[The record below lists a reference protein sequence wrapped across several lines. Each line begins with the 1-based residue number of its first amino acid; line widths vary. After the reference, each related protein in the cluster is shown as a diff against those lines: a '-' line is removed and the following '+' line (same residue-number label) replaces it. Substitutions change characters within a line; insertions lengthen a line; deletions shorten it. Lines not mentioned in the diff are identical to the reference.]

1 MSFKKKVEC
10 GCLLKQKKIPVDLL
24 SLFLFFFFRNK
35 SKISLLFLSS
45 PFFTSVFFVGLHFFL
60 QSPPLSLS
68 FCCRRALVVVVVV
81 VFVLCGLNPLLSS
94 VLCLQHDDSKT
105 NTIYIIIMC
114 GIFAYLNCGVPKTK
128 KEIVEKLLVGLKR
141 LEYRGYDSAG
151 FAMDDNEKWCED
163 DDDDDEEEEGGDKKR
178 HDAKKVIV
186 CREVGK
192 IANLEALARKELFG
206 EDDDDEN
213 EVKAS
218 KSKSSNGRKKSSSS
232 IKPLDFCASIAH
244 TRWATHGPPNKI
256 NTHPHTSDSREN
268 EFVVVHNGIIT
279 NHAPLRAMLE
289 RRGMK
294 FETDTDTEV
303 IPKLCKF
310 LSDKFEESGEKDVTF
325 RQLAMEVTRQL
336 QGAYALVFKSTKY
349 PGELVAAKRGSPLLM
364 GISDDSGE
372 VSCVIDGNL
381 SDGAEEDVLLKKASG
396 NKKRKSMTGGA
407 AAAPA
412 ADADTTTTTRI
423 TTTTTTT
430 TNNPKVEFYFAS
442 DASAMVEH
450 TKRVL
455 VLEDDDVCHCHDGTY
470 KIYKVEK
477 QKHPHPGYTSGHDSP
492 EYGLYKPVVLSK
504 EVERTIETLE
514 MEVESIMKGE
524 FDHFMQKEIFEQPE
538 AISSTMR
545 GRLVLDVLGAA
556 ERVMLGGM
564 SQFAA
569 TIRRSR
575 RIILCGCGT
584 SYNSAI
590 AIRQL
595 FEELT
600 ELPVTLELASD
611 VLDRRC
617 PFFRDDTCIFISQSG
632 ETADTLKALEY
643 AKAKGALC
651 VGIVNT
657 VGSAISRATDCGVH
671 INAGAEIGVASTK
684 AYTCQIVAMVL
695 VALSLSE
702 DSRSKH
708 TRRDDIMQGLLK
720 LPGCVKEC
728 LKMDAILLEL
738 AQDLK
743 EEHSLLIFGRGF
755 NYATALEGALKVK
768 EVALVHSE
776 GILAGEMKHGPLA
789 LVDKHMPIIVVCTND
804 GSYEK
809 QQSVVQQLKARDGRL
824 ILIVSD
830 DDTEMEK
837 TAPDAV
843 ILRVPKVED
852 CLQAV
857 VNIVPLQL
865 LSYHLTVLRGHNC
878 DQPRNLAKSVT
889 VE

>member
-1 MSFKKKVEC
+1 
-10 GCLLKQKKIPVDLL
+10 
-24 SLFLFFFFRNK
+24 
-35 SKISLLFLSS
+35 
-45 PFFTSVFFVGLHFFL
+45 
-60 QSPPLSLS
+60 
-68 FCCRRALVVVVVV
+68 
-81 VFVLCGLNPLLSS
+81 
-94 VLCLQHDDSKT
+94 
-105 NTIYIIIMC
+105 MC
-114 GIFAYLNCGVPKTK
+114 GIFAYLNCGVPKTR

-151 FAMDDNEKWCED
+151 FAVDES
-163 DDDDDEEEEGGDKKR
+163 DEEGDEDAQNGRGRARKEKKG
-178 HDAKKVIV
+178 VVV
-186 CREVGK
+186 CKEVGK

-206 EDDDDEN
+206 EDEEEEDEEKEKEEDGILNSNAKSN
-213 EVKAS
+213 ETTTKNS
-218 KSKSSNGRKKSSSS
+218 NRSNGKKRNAS

-244 TRWATHGPPNKI
+244 TRWATHGPPNRI

-289 RRGMK
+289 RRGVK
-294 FETDTDTEV
+294 FETQTDTEV

-372 VSCVIDGNL
+372 VSGVIEGGL
-381 SDGAEEDVLLKKASG
+381 SDGGEDDILHKKTIGGSS
-396 NKKRKSMTGGA
+396 KKRKSMTGA
-407 AAAPA
+407 AA
-412 ADADTTTTTRI
+412 DTVTTTTA
-423 TTTTTTT
+423 
-430 TNNPKVEFYFAS
+430 NSSKVEFYFAS

-477 QKHPHPGYTSGHDSP
+477 QKHSQHPGYTSGHDSP
-492 EYGLYKPVVLSK
+492 EYGLYKPVVMSK

-617 PFFRDDTCIFISQSG
+617 PFFRDDTCVFISQSG

-708 TRRDDIMQGLLK
+708 ARRDDIMQGLLK
-720 LPGCVKEC
+720 LPGCVKGC
-728 LKMDAILLEL
+728 LKMDAKLLEL
-738 AQDLK
+738 AQELK
-743 EEHSLLIFGRGF
+743 DEHSLLIFGRGF

-824 ILIVSD
+824 ILIVSED
-830 DDTEMEK
+830 DKEMEK

-857 VNIVPLQL
+857 VNIIPLQL
-865 LSYHLTVLRGHNC
+865 LSYHLTILRGHSC

>member
-1 MSFKKKVEC
+1 
-10 GCLLKQKKIPVDLL
+10 
-24 SLFLFFFFRNK
+24 
-35 SKISLLFLSS
+35 
-45 PFFTSVFFVGLHFFL
+45 
-60 QSPPLSLS
+60 
-68 FCCRRALVVVVVV
+68 
-81 VFVLCGLNPLLSS
+81 
-94 VLCLQHDDSKT
+94 
-105 NTIYIIIMC
+105 MC
-114 GIFAYLNCGVPKTK
+114 GIFAYLNCGVPKTR

-151 FAMDDNEKWCED
+151 FAMDES
-163 DDDDDEEEEGGDKKR
+163 DEEGDEDAQNGRGRARKEKKG
-178 HDAKKVIV
+178 VVV
-186 CREVGK
+186 CKEVGK

-206 EDDDDEN
+206 EDEEEEDEEKEKEEDGILNSNAKSN
-213 EVKAS
+213 ETTTKNS
-218 KSKSSNGRKKSSSS
+218 NRSNGKKRNAS

-244 TRWATHGPPNKI
+244 TRWATHGPPNRI

-289 RRGMK
+289 RRGVK
-294 FETDTDTEV
+294 FETQTDTEV

-372 VSCVIDGNL
+372 VSGVIEGGL
-381 SDGAEEDVLLKKASG
+381 SDGGEDDILHKKTIGGSS
-396 NKKRKSMTGGA
+396 KKRKSMTGA
-407 AAAPA
+407 AA
-412 ADADTTTTTRI
+412 DTVTTTTA
-423 TTTTTTT
+423 
-430 TNNPKVEFYFAS
+430 NSSKVEFYFAS

-477 QKHPHPGYTSGHDSP
+477 QKHSQHPGYTSGHDSP
-492 EYGLYKPVVLSK
+492 EYGLYKPVVMSK

-617 PFFRDDTCIFISQSG
+617 PFFRDDTCVFISQSG

-708 TRRDDIMQGLLK
+708 ARRDDIMQGLLK
-720 LPGCVKEC
+720 LPGCVKGC
-728 LKMDAILLEL
+728 LKMDAKLLEL
-738 AQDLK
+738 AQELK
-743 EEHSLLIFGRGF
+743 DEHSLLIFGRGF

-824 ILIVSD
+824 ILIVSED
-830 DDTEMEK
+830 DKEMEK

-857 VNIVPLQL
+857 VNIIPLQL
-865 LSYHLTVLRGHNC
+865 LSYHLTILRGHNC

>member
-1 MSFKKKVEC
+1 
-10 GCLLKQKKIPVDLL
+10 
-24 SLFLFFFFRNK
+24 
-35 SKISLLFLSS
+35 
-45 PFFTSVFFVGLHFFL
+45 
-60 QSPPLSLS
+60 
-68 FCCRRALVVVVVV
+68 
-81 VFVLCGLNPLLSS
+81 
-94 VLCLQHDDSKT
+94 
-105 NTIYIIIMC
+105 MC
-114 GIFAYLNCGVPKTK
+114 GIFAYLNCGVPKTR

-151 FAMDDNEKWCED
+151 FAVDES
-163 DDDDDEEEEGGDKKR
+163 DEEGDEDAQNGRGRARKEKKG
-178 HDAKKVIV
+178 VVV
-186 CREVGK
+186 CKEVGK

-206 EDDDDEN
+206 EDEEEEDEEKEKEEDGILNSNAKSN
-213 EVKAS
+213 ETTT
-218 KSKSSNGRKKSSSS
+218 KSSNRSNGKKRNAS

-244 TRWATHGPPNKI
+244 TRWATHGPPNRI

-289 RRGMK
+289 RRGVK
-294 FETDTDTEV
+294 FETQTDTEV

-372 VSCVIDGNL
+372 VSGVIEGGL
-381 SDGAEEDVLLKKASG
+381 SDGGEDDILHKKTIGGSS
-396 NKKRKSMTGGA
+396 KKRKSMTGA
-407 AAAPA
+407 AA
-412 ADADTTTTTRI
+412 DTVTTTTA
-423 TTTTTTT
+423 
-430 TNNPKVEFYFAS
+430 NSSKVEFYFAS

-477 QKHPHPGYTSGHDSP
+477 QKHSQHPGYTSGHDSP
-492 EYGLYKPVVLSK
+492 EYGLYKPVVMSK

-617 PFFRDDTCIFISQSG
+617 PFFRDDTCVFISQSG

-643 AKAKGALC
+643 AKSKGALC

-708 TRRDDIMQGLLK
+708 ARRDDIMQGLLK
-720 LPGCVKEC
+720 LPGCVKGC
-728 LKMDAILLEL
+728 LKMDAKLLEL
-738 AQDLK
+738 AQELK
-743 EEHSLLIFGRGF
+743 DEHSLLIFGRGF

-824 ILIVSD
+824 ILIVSED
-830 DDTEMEK
+830 DKEMEK

-857 VNIVPLQL
+857 VNIIPLQL
-865 LSYHLTVLRGHNC
+865 LSYHLTILRGHNC

>member
-1 MSFKKKVEC
+1 
-10 GCLLKQKKIPVDLL
+10 
-24 SLFLFFFFRNK
+24 
-35 SKISLLFLSS
+35 
-45 PFFTSVFFVGLHFFL
+45 
-60 QSPPLSLS
+60 
-68 FCCRRALVVVVVV
+68 
-81 VFVLCGLNPLLSS
+81 
-94 VLCLQHDDSKT
+94 
-105 NTIYIIIMC
+105 MC
-114 GIFAYLNCGVPKTK
+114 GIFAYLNCGVPKTR

-151 FAMDDNEKWCED
+151 FAVDES
-163 DDDDDEEEEGGDKKR
+163 DEEGDEDAQNGRGRARKEKKG
-178 HDAKKVIV
+178 VVV
-186 CREVGK
+186 CKEVGK

-206 EDDDDEN
+206 EDEEEEDEEKEKEEDGILNSNAKSN
-213 EVKAS
+213 ETTT
-218 KSKSSNGRKKSSSS
+218 KSSNRSNGKKRNAS

-244 TRWATHGPPNKI
+244 TRWATHGPPNRI

-289 RRGMK
+289 RRGVK
-294 FETDTDTEV
+294 FETQTDTEV

-372 VSCVIDGNL
+372 VSGVIEGGL
-381 SDGAEEDVLLKKASG
+381 SDGGEDDILHKKTIGGS
-396 NKKRKSMTGGA
+396 KKRKSMTGA
-407 AAAPA
+407 AA
-412 ADADTTTTTRI
+412 DTVTTTTA
-423 TTTTTTT
+423 
-430 TNNPKVEFYFAS
+430 NSSKVEFYFAS

-477 QKHPHPGYTSGHDSP
+477 QKHSQHPGYTSGHDSP
-492 EYGLYKPVVLSK
+492 EYGLYKPVVMSK

-617 PFFRDDTCIFISQSG
+617 PFFRDDTCVFISQSG

-708 TRRDDIMQGLLK
+708 ARRDDIMQGLLK
-720 LPGCVKEC
+720 LPGCVKGC
-728 LKMDAILLEL
+728 LKMDAKLLEL
-738 AQDLK
+738 AQELK
-743 EEHSLLIFGRGF
+743 DEHSLLIFGRGF

-824 ILIVSD
+824 ILIVSED
-830 DDTEMEK
+830 DKEMEK

-857 VNIVPLQL
+857 VNIIPLQL
-865 LSYHLTVLRGHNC
+865 LSYHLTILRGHNC

>member
-1 MSFKKKVEC
+1 
-10 GCLLKQKKIPVDLL
+10 
-24 SLFLFFFFRNK
+24 
-35 SKISLLFLSS
+35 
-45 PFFTSVFFVGLHFFL
+45 
-60 QSPPLSLS
+60 
-68 FCCRRALVVVVVV
+68 
-81 VFVLCGLNPLLSS
+81 
-94 VLCLQHDDSKT
+94 
-105 NTIYIIIMC
+105 MC

-151 FAMDDNEKWCED
+151 FAMDDND
-163 DDDDDEEEEGGDKKR
+163 FEEEGGGKR
-178 HDAKKVIV
+178 KKKVV
-186 CREVGK
+186 VGREVGK

-206 EDDDDEN
+206 EDDDD
-213 EVKAS
+213 VKNKAT
-218 KSKSSNGRKKSSSS
+218 KSNSSNGKKSSS

-256 NTHPHTSDSREN
+256 NTHPHTSDSVEN

-372 VSCVIDGNL
+372 VSCIIDGSL
-381 SDGAEEDVLLKKASG
+381 SDGGDEDKKAGG
-396 NKKRKSMTGGA
+396 NKKRKSMAGEAIVVDPVTKSSSST
-407 AAAPA
+407 
-412 ADADTTTTTRI
+412 DAR
-423 TTTTTTT
+423 

-455 VLEDDDVCHCHDGTY
+455 VLEDDDVCHCHNGTY

-728 LKMDAILLEL
+728 LKMDGKLLEL
-738 AQDLK
+738 AQELK
-743 EEHSLLIFGRGF
+743 DEHSLLIFGRGF

-824 ILIVSD
+824 ILIVSE

>member
-1 MSFKKKVEC
+1 MPFEAKKDSSRPFVCFCSSFSRQKA
-10 GCLLKQKKIPVDLL
+10 KKI
-24 SLFLFFFFRNK
+24 SLFFFC
-35 SKISLLFLSS
+35 LLF
-45 PFFTSVFFVGLHFFL
+45 FFTLLFCFGLHFFL

-738 AQDLK
+738 AQELK

>member
-1 MSFKKKVEC
+1 
-10 GCLLKQKKIPVDLL
+10 
-24 SLFLFFFFRNK
+24 
-35 SKISLLFLSS
+35 
-45 PFFTSVFFVGLHFFL
+45 
-60 QSPPLSLS
+60 
-68 FCCRRALVVVVVV
+68 
-81 VFVLCGLNPLLSS
+81 
-94 VLCLQHDDSKT
+94 
-105 NTIYIIIMC
+105 MC
-114 GIFAYLNCGVPKTK
+114 GIFAYLNCGVPKTR

-151 FAMDDNEKWCED
+151 FAVDES
-163 DDDDDEEEEGGDKKR
+163 DEEGDEDAQNGRGRARKEKKG
-178 HDAKKVIV
+178 VVV
-186 CREVGK
+186 CKEVGK

-206 EDDDDEN
+206 EDEEEEDEEKEKEEDGILNSNAKSN
-213 EVKAS
+213 ETTTKIS
-218 KSKSSNGRKKSSSS
+218 NRSNGKKRNAS

-244 TRWATHGPPNKI
+244 TRWATHGPPNRI

-289 RRGMK
+289 RRGVK
-294 FETDTDTEV
+294 FETQTDTEV

-372 VSCVIDGNL
+372 VSGVIEGGL
-381 SDGAEEDVLLKKASG
+381 SDGGEDDILHKKTIGGSS
-396 NKKRKSMTGGA
+396 KKRKSMTGA
-407 AAAPA
+407 AA
-412 ADADTTTTTRI
+412 DTVTTTTA
-423 TTTTTTT
+423 
-430 TNNPKVEFYFAS
+430 NSSKVEFYFAS

-477 QKHPHPGYTSGHDSP
+477 QKHSQHPGYTSGHDSP
-492 EYGLYKPVVLSK
+492 EYGLYKPVVMSK

-617 PFFRDDTCIFISQSG
+617 PFFRDDTCVFISQSG

-708 TRRDDIMQGLLK
+708 ARRDDIMQGLLK
-720 LPGCVKEC
+720 LPGCVKGC
-728 LKMDAILLEL
+728 LKMDAKLLEL
-738 AQDLK
+738 AQELK
-743 EEHSLLIFGRGF
+743 DEHSLLIFGRGF

-824 ILIVSD
+824 ILIVSED
-830 DDTEMEK
+830 DKEMEK

-857 VNIVPLQL
+857 VNIIPLQL
-865 LSYHLTVLRGHNC
+865 LSYHLTILRGHNC

>member
-1 MSFKKKVEC
+1 
-10 GCLLKQKKIPVDLL
+10 
-24 SLFLFFFFRNK
+24 
-35 SKISLLFLSS
+35 
-45 PFFTSVFFVGLHFFL
+45 
-60 QSPPLSLS
+60 
-68 FCCRRALVVVVVV
+68 
-81 VFVLCGLNPLLSS
+81 
-94 VLCLQHDDSKT
+94 
-105 NTIYIIIMC
+105 MC

-151 FAMDDNEKWCED
+151 FAMDDND
-163 DDDDDEEEEGGDKKR
+163 FEEEGGEGKR
-178 HDAKKVIV
+178 KKKVIV

-206 EDDDDEN
+206 EDDDD
-213 EVKAS
+213 VKNKAT
-218 KSKSSNGRKKSSSS
+218 KSNSSNGKKSSS

-256 NTHPHTSDSREN
+256 NTHPHTSDSVEN

-372 VSCVIDGNL
+372 VSCIIDGSL
-381 SDGAEEDVLLKKASG
+381 SDGGDEDKKAGG
-396 NKKRKSMTGGA
+396 NKKRKSMAGGA
-407 AAAPA
+407 IVVDPVTKSSSST
-412 ADADTTTTTRI
+412 DAR
-423 TTTTTTT
+423 

-455 VLEDDDVCHCHDGTY
+455 VLEDDDVCHCHNGTY

-728 LKMDAILLEL
+728 LKMDGKLLEL
-738 AQDLK
+738 AQELK
-743 EEHSLLIFGRGF
+743 DEHSLLIFGRGF

-824 ILIVSD
+824 ILIVSE

>member
-1 MSFKKKVEC
+1 
-10 GCLLKQKKIPVDLL
+10 
-24 SLFLFFFFRNK
+24 
-35 SKISLLFLSS
+35 
-45 PFFTSVFFVGLHFFL
+45 
-60 QSPPLSLS
+60 
-68 FCCRRALVVVVVV
+68 
-81 VFVLCGLNPLLSS
+81 
-94 VLCLQHDDSKT
+94 
-105 NTIYIIIMC
+105 MC
-114 GIFAYLNCGVPKTK
+114 GIFAYLNCGVPKTR

-151 FAMDDNEKWCED
+151 FAVDES
-163 DDDDDEEEEGGDKKR
+163 DEEGDEDAQNGRGRARKEKKG
-178 HDAKKVIV
+178 VVV
-186 CREVGK
+186 CKEVGK

-206 EDDDDEN
+206 EDEEEEDEEKEKEEDGILNTNAKSN
-213 EVKAS
+213 ETTTKIS
-218 KSKSSNGRKKSSSS
+218 NRSNGKKRNAS

-244 TRWATHGPPNKI
+244 TRWATHGPPNRI

-289 RRGMK
+289 RRGVK
-294 FETDTDTEV
+294 FETQTDTEV

-372 VSCVIDGNL
+372 VSGVIEGGL
-381 SDGAEEDVLLKKASG
+381 SDGGEDDILHKKTIGGSS
-396 NKKRKSMTGGA
+396 KKRKSITGA
-407 AAAPA
+407 AA
-412 ADADTTTTTRI
+412 DTVTTTTA
-423 TTTTTTT
+423 
-430 TNNPKVEFYFAS
+430 NSSKVEFYFAS

-477 QKHPHPGYTSGHDSP
+477 QKHSHPGYTSGHDSP
-492 EYGLYKPVVLSK
+492 EYGLYKPVVMSK

-556 ERVMLGGM
+556 ERVVLGGM

-617 PFFRDDTCIFISQSG
+617 PFFRDDTCVFISQSG

-708 TRRDDIMQGLLK
+708 ARRDDIMQGLLK
-720 LPGCVKEC
+720 LPGCVKGC
-728 LKMDAILLEL
+728 LKMDAKLLEL
-738 AQDLK
+738 AQELK
-743 EEHSLLIFGRGF
+743 DEHSLLIFGRGF

-824 ILIVSD
+824 ILIVSED
-830 DDTEMEK
+830 DKEMEK

-857 VNIVPLQL
+857 VNIIPLQL
-865 LSYHLTVLRGHNC
+865 LSYHLTILRGHNC

>member
-1 MSFKKKVEC
+1 
-10 GCLLKQKKIPVDLL
+10 
-24 SLFLFFFFRNK
+24 
-35 SKISLLFLSS
+35 
-45 PFFTSVFFVGLHFFL
+45 
-60 QSPPLSLS
+60 
-68 FCCRRALVVVVVV
+68 
-81 VFVLCGLNPLLSS
+81 
-94 VLCLQHDDSKT
+94 
-105 NTIYIIIMC
+105 MC
-114 GIFAYLNCGVPKTK
+114 GIFAYLNCGVPKTR

-151 FAMDDNEKWCED
+151 FAVDES
-163 DDDDDEEEEGGDKKR
+163 DEEGDEDAQNGRGRARKEKKG
-178 HDAKKVIV
+178 VVV
-186 CREVGK
+186 CKEVGK

-206 EDDDDEN
+206 KDEEEEDEEKEKEEDGILNSNAKSN
-213 EVKAS
+213 ETTTKNS
-218 KSKSSNGRKKSSSS
+218 NRSNGKKRNAS

-244 TRWATHGPPNKI
+244 TRWATHGPPNRI

-289 RRGMK
+289 RRGVK
-294 FETDTDTEV
+294 FETQTDTEV

-372 VSCVIDGNL
+372 VSGVIEGGL
-381 SDGAEEDVLLKKASG
+381 SDGGEDDILHKKTIGGSS
-396 NKKRKSMTGGA
+396 KKRKSMTGA
-407 AAAPA
+407 AA
-412 ADADTTTTTRI
+412 DTVTTTTA
-423 TTTTTTT
+423 
-430 TNNPKVEFYFAS
+430 NSSKVEFYFAS

-477 QKHPHPGYTSGHDSP
+477 QKHSQHPGYTSGHDSP
-492 EYGLYKPVVLSK
+492 EYGLYKPVVMSK

-617 PFFRDDTCIFISQSG
+617 PFFRDDTCVFISQSG

-708 TRRDDIMQGLLK
+708 ARRDDIMQGLLK
-720 LPGCVKEC
+720 LPGCVKGC
-728 LKMDAILLEL
+728 LKMDAKLLEL
-738 AQDLK
+738 AQELK
-743 EEHSLLIFGRGF
+743 DEHSLLIFGRGF

-824 ILIVSD
+824 ILIVSED
-830 DDTEMEK
+830 DKEMEK

-857 VNIVPLQL
+857 VNIIPLQL
-865 LSYHLTVLRGHNC
+865 LSYHLTILRGHNC

>member
-1 MSFKKKVEC
+1 
-10 GCLLKQKKIPVDLL
+10 
-24 SLFLFFFFRNK
+24 
-35 SKISLLFLSS
+35 
-45 PFFTSVFFVGLHFFL
+45 
-60 QSPPLSLS
+60 
-68 FCCRRALVVVVVV
+68 
-81 VFVLCGLNPLLSS
+81 
-94 VLCLQHDDSKT
+94 
-105 NTIYIIIMC
+105 MC
-114 GIFAYLNCGVPKTK
+114 GIFAYLNCGVPKTR

-151 FAMDDNEKWCED
+151 FAVDES
-163 DDDDDEEEEGGDKKR
+163 DEEGDEDAQNGRGRARKEKKG
-178 HDAKKVIV
+178 VVV
-186 CREVGK
+186 CKEVGK

-206 EDDDDEN
+206 EDEEEEDEEKEKEEDGILNSNAKSN
-213 EVKAS
+213 ETTTKIS
-218 KSKSSNGRKKSSSS
+218 NRSNGKKRNAS

-244 TRWATHGPPNKI
+244 TRWATHGPPNRI

-289 RRGMK
+289 RRGVK
-294 FETDTDTEV
+294 FETQTDTEV

-372 VSCVIDGNL
+372 VSGVIEGGL
-381 SDGAEEDVLLKKASG
+381 SDGGEDDILHKKTIGGSS
-396 NKKRKSMTGGA
+396 KKRKSMTGA
-407 AAAPA
+407 AA
-412 ADADTTTTTRI
+412 DTVTTTTA
-423 TTTTTTT
+423 
-430 TNNPKVEFYFAS
+430 NSSKVEFYFAS

-477 QKHPHPGYTSGHDSP
+477 QKHSHPGYTSGHDSP
-492 EYGLYKPVVLSK
+492 EYGLYKPVVMSK

-617 PFFRDDTCIFISQSG
+617 PFFRDDTCVFISQSG

-708 TRRDDIMQGLLK
+708 ARRDDIMQGLLK
-720 LPGCVKEC
+720 LPGCVKGC
-728 LKMDAILLEL
+728 LKMDAKLLEL
-738 AQDLK
+738 AQELK
-743 EEHSLLIFGRGF
+743 DEHSLLIFGRGF

-824 ILIVSD
+824 ILIVSED
-830 DDTEMEK
+830 DKEMEK

-857 VNIVPLQL
+857 VNIIPLQL
-865 LSYHLTVLRGHNC
+865 LSYHLTILRGHNC

>member
-1 MSFKKKVEC
+1 
-10 GCLLKQKKIPVDLL
+10 
-24 SLFLFFFFRNK
+24 
-35 SKISLLFLSS
+35 
-45 PFFTSVFFVGLHFFL
+45 
-60 QSPPLSLS
+60 
-68 FCCRRALVVVVVV
+68 
-81 VFVLCGLNPLLSS
+81 
-94 VLCLQHDDSKT
+94 
-105 NTIYIIIMC
+105 MC
-114 GIFAYLNCGVPKTK
+114 GIFAYLNCGVPKTR

-151 FAMDDNEKWCED
+151 FAVDDN
-163 DDDDDEEEEGGDKKR
+163 DEEGDEDAQNGRGRARKEKKG
-178 HDAKKVIV
+178 VVV
-186 CREVGK
+186 CKEVGK

-206 EDDDDEN
+206 EDEEEEDEEKEKEEDGILNNNAKSN
-213 EVKAS
+213 ERTTKIS
-218 KSKSSNGRKKSSSS
+218 NRSNGKKRNAS

-244 TRWATHGPPNKI
+244 TRWATHGPPNRI

-289 RRGMK
+289 RRGVK
-294 FETDTDTEV
+294 FETQTDTEV

-372 VSCVIDGNL
+372 VSGVIEGGL
-381 SDGAEEDVLLKKASG
+381 SDGGEDDILHKKTIGGSC
-396 NKKRKSMTGGA
+396 KKRKSMTGA
-407 AAAPA
+407 AA
-412 ADADTTTTTRI
+412 DTVTTTTA
-423 TTTTTTT
+423 
-430 TNNPKVEFYFAS
+430 NSSKVEFYFAS

-477 QKHPHPGYTSGHDSP
+477 QKHSHPGYTSGHDSP
-492 EYGLYKPVVLSK
+492 EYGLYKPVVMSK

-617 PFFRDDTCIFISQSG
+617 PFFRDDTCVFISQSG

-708 TRRDDIMQGLLK
+708 ARRDDIMQGLLK
-720 LPGCVKEC
+720 LPECVKGC
-728 LKMDAILLEL
+728 LKMDAKLLEL
-738 AQDLK
+738 AQELK
-743 EEHSLLIFGRGF
+743 DEHSLLIFGRGF

-824 ILIVSD
+824 ILIVSED
-830 DDTEMEK
+830 DKEMEK

-857 VNIVPLQL
+857 VNIIPLQL
-865 LSYHLTVLRGHNC
+865 LSYHLTILRGHNC

>member
-1 MSFKKKVEC
+1 
-10 GCLLKQKKIPVDLL
+10 
-24 SLFLFFFFRNK
+24 
-35 SKISLLFLSS
+35 
-45 PFFTSVFFVGLHFFL
+45 
-60 QSPPLSLS
+60 
-68 FCCRRALVVVVVV
+68 
-81 VFVLCGLNPLLSS
+81 
-94 VLCLQHDDSKT
+94 
-105 NTIYIIIMC
+105 MC
-114 GIFAYLNCGVPKTK
+114 GIFAYLNCGVPKTR

-151 FAMDDNEKWCED
+151 FAVDES
-163 DDDDDEEEEGGDKKR
+163 DEEGDEDAQNGRGRARKEKKG
-178 HDAKKVIV
+178 VVV
-186 CREVGK
+186 CKEVGK

-206 EDDDDEN
+206 EDEEEEEEEKEKEEDGILNSNAKSN
-213 EVKAS
+213 ETTT
-218 KSKSSNGRKKSSSS
+218 KSSNRSNGKKRNAS

-244 TRWATHGPPNKI
+244 TRWATHGPPNRI

-289 RRGMK
+289 RRGVK
-294 FETDTDTEV
+294 FETQTDTEV

-372 VSCVIDGNL
+372 VSGVIEGGL
-381 SDGAEEDVLLKKASG
+381 SDGGEDDILHKKTIGGSS
-396 NKKRKSMTGGA
+396 KKRKSMTGA
-407 AAAPA
+407 AA
-412 ADADTTTTTRI
+412 DTVTTTTA
-423 TTTTTTT
+423 
-430 TNNPKVEFYFAS
+430 NSSKVEFYFAS

-477 QKHPHPGYTSGHDSP
+477 QKHSQHPGYTSGHDSP
-492 EYGLYKPVVLSK
+492 EYGLYKPVVMSK

-617 PFFRDDTCIFISQSG
+617 PFFRDDTCVFISQSG

-708 TRRDDIMQGLLK
+708 ARRDDIMQGLLK
-720 LPGCVKEC
+720 LPGCVKGC
-728 LKMDAILLEL
+728 LKMDAKLLEL
-738 AQDLK
+738 AQELK
-743 EEHSLLIFGRGF
+743 DEHSLLIFGRGF

-824 ILIVSD
+824 ILIVSED
-830 DDTEMEK
+830 DKEMEK

-857 VNIVPLQL
+857 VNIIPLQL
-865 LSYHLTVLRGHNC
+865 LSYHLTILRGHNC

>member
-1 MSFKKKVEC
+1 
-10 GCLLKQKKIPVDLL
+10 
-24 SLFLFFFFRNK
+24 
-35 SKISLLFLSS
+35 
-45 PFFTSVFFVGLHFFL
+45 
-60 QSPPLSLS
+60 
-68 FCCRRALVVVVVV
+68 
-81 VFVLCGLNPLLSS
+81 
-94 VLCLQHDDSKT
+94 
-105 NTIYIIIMC
+105 MC
-114 GIFAYLNCGVPKTK
+114 GIFAYLNCGVLKTK
-128 KEIVEKLLVGLKR
+128 REIVDKLIIGLKR

-151 FAMDDNEKWCED
+151 FAIDDYDYDSLDDCDDRKVEGED
-163 DDDDDEEEEGGDKKR
+163 DADADDEEKKN
-178 HDAKKVIV
+178 KKKKKKKKILV

-192 IANLEALARKELFG
+192 IVNLEALAEKELFN
-206 EDDDDEN
+206 DN
-213 EVKAS
+213 
-218 KSKSSNGRKKSSSS
+218 NNNNNNNS
-232 IKPLDFCASIAH
+232 IKPMNNCASIAH

-256 NTHPHTSDSREN
+256 NTHPHTSDSIEN

-294 FETDTDTEV
+294 FETETDTEV

-310 LSDKFEESGEKDVTF
+310 LSDKFEESGEKDVSF

-364 GISDDSGE
+364 GISDDDSGE
-372 VSCVIDGNL
+372 VSGVINRTNDDLENNI
-381 SDGAEEDVLLKKASG
+381 
-396 NKKRKSMTGGA
+396 NKKRK
-407 AAAPA
+407 
-412 ADADTTTTTRI
+412 TTTITTNTKKI
-423 TTTTTTT
+423 TTT
-430 TNNPKVEFYFAS
+430 PKVEFYFAS

-455 VLEDDDVCHCHDGTY
+455 VLEDYDVCHCKNGGY

-477 QKHPHPGYTSGHDSP
+477 QKHAHPGYTSGHDSP

-538 AISSTMR
+538 AIASTMR
-545 GRLVLDVLGAA
+545 GRLVLDVVGAA
-556 ERVMLGGM
+556 ERVVLGGM
-564 SQFAA
+564 SQFAD

-584 SYNSAI
+584 SYNSAV

-600 ELPVTLELASD
+600 DLPVTLELASD

-720 LPGCVKEC
+720 LPSAMKEC
-728 LKMDAILLEL
+728 LKLDAKLIEL
-738 AQDLK
+738 AQELK
-743 EEHSLLIFGRGF
+743 DEHSLLIFGRGF

-789 LVDKHMPIIVVCTND
+789 LVDEHMPIIVVCTND
-804 GSYEK
+804 GCYEK

-824 ILIVSD
+824 ILIVSED
-830 DDTEMEK
+830 DKEMEK
-837 TAPDAV
+837 TAPEAI
-843 ILRVPKVED
+843 ILRVPKVVD

-865 LSYHLTVLRGHNC
+865 LSYHLTILRGHNC

>member
-1 MSFKKKVEC
+1 
-10 GCLLKQKKIPVDLL
+10 
-24 SLFLFFFFRNK
+24 
-35 SKISLLFLSS
+35 
-45 PFFTSVFFVGLHFFL
+45 
-60 QSPPLSLS
+60 
-68 FCCRRALVVVVVV
+68 
-81 VFVLCGLNPLLSS
+81 
-94 VLCLQHDDSKT
+94 
-105 NTIYIIIMC
+105 MC

-151 FAMDDNEKWCED
+151 FAMDDNDFED
-163 DDDDDEEEEGGDKKR
+163 DGGEGKR
-178 HDAKKVIV
+178 KKKVIV

-206 EDDDDEN
+206 EDDDDVEN
-213 EVKAS
+213 KAT
-218 KSKSSNGRKKSSSS
+218 KSNSNNGKKSSS

-256 NTHPHTSDSREN
+256 NTHPHTSDSVEN

-372 VSCVIDGNL
+372 VSCIIDGSL
-381 SDGAEEDVLLKKASG
+381 SDGGDEDKKAGG
-396 NKKRKSMTGGA
+396 NKKRKSMAGGA
-407 AAAPA
+407 IAVDPVTKSSSSTNAP
-412 ADADTTTTTRI
+412 
-423 TTTTTTT
+423 

-455 VLEDDDVCHCHDGTY
+455 VLEDDDVCHCHNGTY

-728 LKMDAILLEL
+728 LKMDAKLLEL
-738 AQDLK
+738 AQELK
-743 EEHSLLIFGRGF
+743 DEHSLLIFGRGF

-824 ILIVSD
+824 ILIVSE

>member
-1 MSFKKKVEC
+1 
-10 GCLLKQKKIPVDLL
+10 
-24 SLFLFFFFRNK
+24 
-35 SKISLLFLSS
+35 
-45 PFFTSVFFVGLHFFL
+45 
-60 QSPPLSLS
+60 
-68 FCCRRALVVVVVV
+68 
-81 VFVLCGLNPLLSS
+81 
-94 VLCLQHDDSKT
+94 
-105 NTIYIIIMC
+105 MC
-114 GIFAYLNCGVPKTK
+114 GIFAYLNCGVPKTR

-151 FAMDDNEKWCED
+151 FAVDES
-163 DDDDDEEEEGGDKKR
+163 DEEGDEDAQNGRGRARKEKKG
-178 HDAKKVIV
+178 VVV
-186 CREVGK
+186 CKEVGK

-206 EDDDDEN
+206 EDEEEEDEEKEKEEDGILNTNAKSN
-213 EVKAS
+213 ETTTKIS
-218 KSKSSNGRKKSSSS
+218 NRSNGKKRNAS

-244 TRWATHGPPNKI
+244 TRWATHGPPNRI

-289 RRGMK
+289 RRGVK
-294 FETDTDTEV
+294 FETQTDTEV

-372 VSCVIDGNL
+372 VSGVIEGGL
-381 SDGAEEDVLLKKASG
+381 SDGGEDDILHKKTIGGSS
-396 NKKRKSMTGGA
+396 KKRKSITGT
-407 AAAPA
+407 A
-412 ADADTTTTTRI
+412 ADTVTTTTA
-423 TTTTTTT
+423 
-430 TNNPKVEFYFAS
+430 NSSKVEFYFAS

-477 QKHPHPGYTSGHDSP
+477 QKHSHPGYTSGHDSP
-492 EYGLYKPVVLSK
+492 EYGLYKPVVMSK

-617 PFFRDDTCIFISQSG
+617 PFFRDDTCVFISQSG

-708 TRRDDIMQGLLK
+708 ARRDDIMQGLLK
-720 LPGCVKEC
+720 LPGCVKGC
-728 LKMDAILLEL
+728 LKMDAKLLEL
-738 AQDLK
+738 AQELK
-743 EEHSLLIFGRGF
+743 DEHSLLIFGRGF

-824 ILIVSD
+824 ILIVSED
-830 DDTEMEK
+830 DKEMEK

-857 VNIVPLQL
+857 VNIIPLQL
-865 LSYHLTVLRGHNC
+865 LSYHLTILRGHNC